1 MTADVPSKELLEQAV
16 ALAKWLLGNEHWQP
30 YRGMAE
36 IEQCSHPER
45 KQRVK
50 PVINAMNVEVSSK
63 HPGIFMLIL
72 IGVSR
77 PQAKLRSS
85 SGVAVRATHS
95 LNRQRSKC
103 YREKS

>member
-1 MTADVPSKELLEQAV
+1 MTADVPSKELLEQAG
-16 ALAKWLLGNEHWQP
+16 ALAKWLLANEHWQP
-30 YRGMAE
+30 YRGTAE

-50 PVINAMNVEVSSK
+50 PVINAMSVEVSSK
-63 HPGIFMLIL
+63 YPEMFMLIL

-85 SGVAVRATHS
+85 SGVAVRATQS
-95 LNRQRSKC
+95 LNRRRSKC